1 MAANPA
7 GRPAAGRRV
16 HRGVSVTFV
25 ITQPCIDTTD
35 QSCVEVCPVDCI
47 HFEEGADRMLYINP
61 VECIDCGA
69 CQPACPVSAIF
80 PDNEVPDDQQAYTP
94 INELWYSDPA
104 AARAQ
109 VQGLAGGTAAPA
121 PAAAAPA
128 EAAPAEAP
136 APAAADA
143 GAPPAAEAPAAV
155 APAAAAPAPA
165 AASAPQWQ
173 PPTPHA
179 SKADYR
185 KAFAGFHYPISRD
198 GVVRSARD
206 KGGLDR
212 EVQRILT
219 QLPNRKFKSEEELQ
233 IWVRAIYVA
242 NGVPEDAVP
251 L

>member
-1 MAANPA
+1 M
-7 GRPAAGRRV
+7 
-16 HRGVSVTFV
+16 TFV

-47 HFEEGADRMLYINP
+47 HFEEGSDRMLYISP

-69 CQPACPVSAIF
+69 CQPACPVTAIF
-80 PDNEVPDDQQAYTP
+80 PDTEVPEDQAAFTI
-94 INELWYSDPA
+94 INELWYTDPA
-104 AARAQ
+104 GARAQ
-109 VQGLAGGTAAPA
+109 VEALFGGAAVAA

-128 EAAPAEAP
+128 AVPEPTEAAATAETPAETTAWVP
-136 APAAADA
+136 K
-143 GAPPAAEAPAAV
+143 
-155 APAAAAPAPA
+155 
-165 AASAPQWQ
+165 
-173 PPTPHA
+173 PHA

-198 GVVRSARD
+198 GVIRGARD

-212 EVQRILT
+212 EVQRILG
-219 QLPNRKFKSEEELQ
+219 QLPPRKFKTEEELQ
-233 IWVRAIYVA
+233 TWVRRIYIV

>member
-1 MAANPA
+1 M
-7 GRPAAGRRV
+7 
-16 HRGVSVTFV
+16 TFV

-80 PDNEVPDDQQAYTP
+80 PDTEVPEGSEQFTA
-94 INELWYSDPA
+94 INELWYTDPA

-109 VQGLAGGTAAPA
+109 VGGGAAAPA
-121 PAAAAPA
+121 AAAAPA
-128 EAAPAEAP
+128 EAAPAAE
-136 APAAADA
+136 APAAAEAEA
-143 GAPPAAEAPAAV
+143 GETAAEAPAAE
-155 APAAAAPAPA
+155 AAEAPAAEAEPAAAAASAAPA
-165 AASAPQWQ
+165 WQ

-185 KAFAGFHYPISRD
+185 KAFGGFHYPISRD
-198 GVVRSARD
+198 GVIRSARD

-212 EVQRILT
+212 EVQRILN

-233 IWVRAIYVA
+233 MWVRAIYVA